1 MNVADCRQLA
11 FVCSSLSCCGSNE
24 DACHSDIAV
33 TAKRARAAEIRSA
46 SADQRVATRG
56 KARVRPAT
64 GSNFE
69 ETRSSGPSNRL
80 ATLVYPTQL
89 EEWIEFQGEPALLRP
104 IRPDDLAQH
113 QRLLARVTR
122 EDMRMRFFT
131 AIGELPPPDL
141 ERLTQLDYDR
151 DLAFIVVSQGGWL

>member
-1 MNVADCRQLA
+1 MDRQ
-11 FVCSSLSCCGSNE
+11 G
-24 DACHSDIAV
+24 
-33 TAKRARAAEIRSA
+33 
-46 SADQRVATRG
+46 Q
-56 KARVRPAT
+56 
-64 GSNFE
+64 
-69 ETRSSGPSNRL
+69 
-80 ATLVYPTQL
+80 
-89 EEWIEFQGEPALLRP
+89 PALLRP